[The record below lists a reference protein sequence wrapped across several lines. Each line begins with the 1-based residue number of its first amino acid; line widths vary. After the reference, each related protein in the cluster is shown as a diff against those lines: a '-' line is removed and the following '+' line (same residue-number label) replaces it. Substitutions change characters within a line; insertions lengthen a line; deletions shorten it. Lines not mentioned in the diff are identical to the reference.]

1 MKSSILTLDVYD
13 AVKELDVLISYKNN
27 ISNRMQNVFNFDE
40 ILSWKYAYRSY
51 MGMCNI
57 DFEDYFTRIDF
68 ITTLHLCLSKQ
79 YILECAKLLYADN
92 KITGILAYT
101 NSAMVLLLNDPSYY
115 ANVYELNP
123 RDHIYDYDKYC
134 IQKVLE
140 TGIDPV
146 YA

>member
-13 AVKELDVLISYKNN
+13 AIKELDVLISYKNN

-79 YILECAKLLYADN
+79 YILKCAKLLYADN
-92 KITGILAYT
+92 KITGILDYT
-101 NSAMVLLLNDPSYY
+101 NSAMVLLFNDPEYY
-115 ANVYELNP
+115 ARVYNQNP
-123 RDHIYDYDKYC
+123 KDHVYDYDKYYL
-134 IQKVLE
+134 QKVVD

>member
-1 MKSSILTLDVYD
+1 MI
-13 AVKELDVLISYKNN
+13 
-27 ISNRMQNVFNFDE
+27 FNFDN
-40 ILSWKYAYRSY
+40 IVSWKYAYLSY
-51 MGMCNI
+51 MGMRNM

-79 YILECAKLLYADN
+79 YILKCAKLLYADN